1 MVMVAQL
8 QVDSQDTAPALS
20 KAALRA
26 SAYLGLK
33 QKEFGHI
40 VGLSPTKV
48 SHLWAENYQL
58 NPSIKSEW
66 ENSILFIRLFISLD
80 AILGEK
86 EAART
91 WLRGENTAL
100 GDSPFNLIQSIEGL
114 VHVVNYVDS
123 SVNSY

>member
-1 MVMVAQL
+1 MVMAV
-8 QVDSQDTAPALS
+8 QVDTERTAAAVS

-26 SAYLGLK
+26 SEYLGLK
-33 QKEFGHI
+33 QKEFAQI
-40 VGLSPTKV
+40 VGISPTKV
-48 SHLWAENYQL
+48 SHLWAADYQL

-66 ENSILFIRLFISLD
+66 ENSILFIRIFTSLV
-80 AILGEK
+80 AILGER

-114 VHVVNYVDS
+114 VHVVNYLDASSDS
-123 SVNSY
+123 F